1 LFELY
6 SNIFFFQKKHHDPL
20 PNYFKI
26 STSFTGSKYISELSI
41 EEILTEDVGFYSCH
55 YNKVLHNEVVR
66 NKYNSIY
73 VFVTGIVTNAF
84 TLEFN

>member
-1 LFELY
+1 M
-6 SNIFFFQKKHHDPL
+6 IFSKKKHHDHL
-20 PNYFKI
+20 PSYIKI
-26 STSFTGSKYISELSI
+26 STSFNGSNYISQLSI
-41 EEILTEDVGFYSCH
+41 EEIVTEDVGFYSCH
-55 YNKVLHNEVVR
+55 YNKTLHNEVVR